1 MLFFRVKC
9 INICVHDEGNPYWV
23 AEQHLL
29 KFLKNFQLITLN
41 SGLK

>member
-9 INICVHDEGNPYWV
+9 INICAHDEGNPYWV

-29 KFLKNFQLITLN
+29 IKVPKKLPVTHT
-41 SGLK
+41 